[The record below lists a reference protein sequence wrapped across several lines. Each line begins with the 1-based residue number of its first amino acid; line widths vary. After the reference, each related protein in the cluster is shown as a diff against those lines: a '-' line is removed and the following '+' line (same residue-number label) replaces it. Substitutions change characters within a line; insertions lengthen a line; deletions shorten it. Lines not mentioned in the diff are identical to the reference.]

1 MHVRE
6 YNWVK
11 VAGTA
16 YRLRDVLDFLEA
28 ASDGRDVELDLEPE
42 PDNPHDANAVR
53 VIGQGVGHP
62 RHIGYLPAV
71 LTDLLAYNRAQLV
84 GAKLLDAHIDLR
96 RKRVTIEIRVTVSDG
111 AAPCR

>member
-6 YNWVK
+6 YNHVK

-16 YRLRDVLDFLEA
+16 YRMHDV
-28 ASDGRDVELDLEPE
+28 LDLEPE

-53 VIGQGVGHP
+53 VIGQGIGHP

-96 RKRVTIEIRVTVSDG
+96 RNRVTIEIRVTVR
-111 AAPCR
+111 A